1 MIKSFL
7 TSVRIIAYLS
17 ILVIFYLVYLSRDLP
32 SLERLET
39 FDPAMLS
46 TLYDRNGEVIGEFYI
61 QKRVF
66 IDIEDMPEHLK
77 HAVIASEDKRFYKH
91 WGVDMQSIVRA
102 VIVNASSM
110 SFRQG
115 FSTLSQQLARN
126 LYKEVG
132 FKDSITRK
140 LKEMITAV
148 QIERTY
154 TKEEILEM
162 YLNTVHF
169 GHGTYGAESAAKRY
183 FNKKAS
189 ELTIGESAM
198 LIGLLPSPAN
208 YSPLRNLNK
217 AIDRR
222 SIVLKVMYNQDY
234 IGHQE
239 YIENNSIIPDNIS
252 YEIPR
257 GKAPYFAEHVRR
269 ILEKQD
275 DELGINIYQ
284 DGLKIH
290 TTLDYRLQKIAEDA
304 VMTTL
309 KNNQDEFNN
318 QLFKDEERFSKLG
331 YLSISPAD
339 SVKMMLNGQL
349 ELYEE
354 LRKDLL
360 VQCAFIALDTKT
372 GEILAMIGGRSD
384 YMDQFNRSTQ
394 ALRQP
399 GSIFKPYIYTAAI
412 DNNYPVTTQL
422 LNQPVALYR
431 NNAKGEREKW
441 TPRNYDNSTGGLT
454 TLREGLRR
462 SLNLISVR
470 MVQELVPPRQV
481 RDIAQRMQITT
492 PIRAVDSIALG
503 TSEVKPIEIVASY
516 ATFANK
522 GIYSSP
528 IAITRIEDKYGQ
540 IIKEFSNTQKEV
552 LSPETA
558 FMVTNLLQ
566 TVVDKGTGGSLR
578 WKYKFRHPAGG
589 KTGTTQ
595 NLSDAWFVGFTP
607 HITAGVWYGIDEYS
621 TSLGDGQYGGVAA
634 LPAWALFMKK
644 AHQELNIPKD
654 KFEMPN
660 GVVEVE
666 IDSDTKKLPT
676 SRTKKTELEV
686 FLKSNQPTAN

>member
-77 HAVIASEDKRFYKH
+77 HAVIASEDKRFYQH

-217 AIDRR
+217 AIERR
-222 SIVLKVMYNQDY
+222 SIVLKVMYNKT
-234 IGHQE
+234 ILATK
-239 YIENNSIIPDNIS
+239 SI
-252 YEIPR
+252 
-257 GKAPYFAEHVRR
+257 
-269 ILEKQD
+269 
-275 DELGINIYQ
+275 
-284 DGLKIH
+284 
-290 TTLDYRLQKIAEDA
+290 
-304 VMTTL
+304 
-309 KNNQDEFNN
+309 
-318 QLFKDEERFSKLG
+318 
-331 YLSISPAD
+331 
-339 SVKMMLNGQL
+339 
-349 ELYEE
+349 
-354 LRKDLL
+354 LRT
-360 VQCAFIALDTKT
+360 IALSLIIFHTKF
-372 GEILAMIGGRSD
+372 
-384 YMDQFNRSTQ
+384 Q
-394 ALRQP
+394 
-399 GSIFKPYIYTAAI
+399 
-412 DNNYPVTTQL
+412 
-422 LNQPVALYR
+422 
-431 NNAKGEREKW
+431 
-441 TPRNYDNSTGGLT
+441 
-454 TLREGLRR
+454 
-462 SLNLISVR
+462 
-470 MVQELVPPRQV
+470 
-481 RDIAQRMQITT
+481 
-492 PIRAVDSIALG
+492 
-503 TSEVKPIEIVASY
+503 EVKHL
-516 ATFANK
+516 TL
-522 GIYSSP
+522 
-528 IAITRIEDKYGQ
+528 
-540 IIKEFSNTQKEV
+540 
-552 LSPETA
+552 LS
-558 FMVTNLLQ
+558 M
-566 TVVDKGTGGSLR
+566 
-578 WKYKFRHPAGG
+578 
-589 KTGTTQ
+589 
-595 NLSDAWFVGFTP
+595 
-607 HITAGVWYGIDEYS
+607 
-621 TSLGDGQYGGVAA
+621 
-634 LPAWALFMKK
+634 
-644 AHQELNIPKD
+644 
-654 KFEMPN
+654 
-660 GVVEVE
+660 
-666 IDSDTKKLPT
+666 
-676 SRTKKTELEV
+676 
-686 FLKSNQPTAN
+686 